1 MTNRIFLLIVALLF
15 LSCKK
20 SEEFSED
27 FKIQAVKLPAKVD
40 QVKFVKPEVANAEE
54 TSYEANESDKK
65 IPVEQKI
72 IKTGSVRFETND
84 LEKTYQ
90 HIFLAAKKYK
100 SNIQNDSE
108 GKEYGSIY
116 KRMTVR
122 VPSQNFDLFLNEISQ
137 GVTFFDTKEVSAE
150 DVTEQ
155 YIDIEA
161 RLIAKK
167 RLENRYLELLKK
179 ATKVTEI
186 LEIEKQL
193 SAIREE
199 IESKQGQLLYLQNQI
214 SMSTITIEFYKNVAE
229 NEGATISYGSK
240 IWNGIVSGFNSFSD
254 FLISLISVWPFLIL
268 LVAVIYWIKKWLK
281 RRAQNKKNS

>member
-1 MTNRIFLLIVALLF
+1 MTTRISLLLVVLLF
-15 LSCKK
+15 LSCNK
-20 SEEFSED
+20 SESSSED
-27 FKIQAVKLPAKVD
+27 MSVQAIKLPAQTD
-40 QVKFVKPEVANAEE
+40 QVKSDEPEAASADA
-54 TSYEANESDKK
+54 TSYEANASDKK
-65 IPVEQKI
+65 APVDQKI
-72 IKTGSVRFETND
+72 IKTGSVRFETTD

-90 HIFLAAKKYK
+90 QIILATKKYK
-100 SNIQNDSE
+100 SNLQNDSE

-116 KRMTVR
+116 KRLTVR
-122 VPSQNFDLFLNEISQ
+122 VPNQNFDLFLNEISQ
-137 GVTFFDTKEVSAE
+137 GVSFFDTKEVAAE

-161 RLIAKK
+161 RLVAKK
-167 RLENRYLELLKK
+167 RLENRYLELLNK

-199 IESKQGQLLYLQNQI
+199 IEAKQGQLLYLQNQI
-214 SMSTITIEFYKNVAE
+214 SMSTLTIEFYKTVAE

-254 FLISLISVWPFLIL
+254 FLITIISAWPFLIV
-268 LVAVIYWIKKWLK
+268 LVAVIYWIKKRSK
-281 RRAQNKKNS
+281 RRAQNKKDS

>member
-40 QVKFVKPEVANAEE
+40 QVKFVKPEVASAEE
-54 TSYEANESDKK
+54 TSYEVNESDKK
-65 IPVEQKI
+65 ILVEQKI

-90 HIFLAAKKYK
+90 QVFLAAKKYK

-179 ATKVTEI
+179 ATKVIEI

-199 IESKQGQLLYLQNQI
+199 IESKQGQLFYLQNQI
-214 SMSTITIEFYKNVAE
+214 SMSTITIEFYKTVAE

-254 FLISLISVWPFLIL
+254 FLINLISVWPFLIVL
-268 LVAVIYWIKKWLK
+268 AVVIYGIKKWLK
-281 RRAQNKKNS
+281 RRAQNKKNL

>member
-1 MTNRIFLLIVALLF
+1 
-15 LSCKK
+15 
-20 SEEFSED
+20 
-27 FKIQAVKLPAKVD
+27 
-40 QVKFVKPEVANAEE
+40 
-54 TSYEANESDKK
+54 
-65 IPVEQKI
+65 
-72 IKTGSVRFETND
+72 
-84 LEKTYQ
+84 
-90 HIFLAAKKYK
+90 
-100 SNIQNDSE
+100 
-108 GKEYGSIY
+108 
-116 KRMTVR
+116 MTVR

-179 ATKVTEI
+179 ATKVIEI

-214 SMSTITIEFYKNVAE
+214 SMSTITIEFYKTVAE

-254 FLISLISVWPFLIL
+254 FLVSLISVWPFLIVL
-268 LVAVIYWIKKWLK
+268 AVVIYGIKKWLK
-281 RRAQNKKNS
+281 RRAQNKKNL

>member
-40 QVKFVKPEVANAEE
+40 QVKFVKPEVASAEE
-54 TSYEANESDKK
+54 TSYEVNESDKN

-90 HIFLAAKKYK
+90 QVFLAAKKYK

-179 ATKVTEI
+179 ATKVIEI

-214 SMSTITIEFYKNVAE
+214 SMSTITIEFYKTVAE

-254 FLISLISVWPFLIL
+254 FLVSLISVWPFLIVL
-268 LVAVIYWIKKWLK
+268 AVVIYGIKKWLK
-281 RRAQNKKNS
+281 RRAQNKKDL

>member
-27 FKIQAVKLPAKVD
+27 FKIQAIKLPAKVD
-40 QVKFVKPEVANAEE
+40 QVKFVKPEVASAEE
-54 TSYEANESDKK
+54 TSYEVNESDKK
-65 IPVEQKI
+65 ILVEQKI

-90 HIFLAAKKYK
+90 QVFLAAKKYK

-179 ATKVTEI
+179 ATKVIEI

-214 SMSTITIEFYKNVAE
+214 SMSTITIEFYKTVAE

-254 FLISLISVWPFLIL
+254 FLISLISVWPFLIVL
-268 LVAVIYWIKKWLK
+268 AVVIYGIKKWLK
-281 RRAQNKKNS
+281 RRAQNKKNL

>member
-40 QVKFVKPEVANAEE
+40 QVKFVKPEVASAEE
-54 TSYEANESDKK
+54 TSYEVNESDKK
-65 IPVEQKI
+65 ILVEQKI

-84 LEKTYQ
+84 IEKTYQ
-90 HIFLAAKKYK
+90 QIFLAAKKYK

-179 ATKVTEI
+179 ATKVIEI

-214 SMSTITIEFYKNVAE
+214 SMSTITIEFYKTVAE

-254 FLISLISVWPFLIL
+254 FLVSLISVWPFLIVL
-268 LVAVIYWIKKWLK
+268 AVVIYGIKKWLK
-281 RRAQNKKNS
+281 RRAQNKKNL

>member
-27 FKIQAVKLPAKVD
+27 FKIQAIKLPAKVD

-65 IPVEQKI
+65 IRVEQKI

-90 HIFLAAKKYK
+90 QVFLAAKKYK

-179 ATKVTEI
+179 ATKVIEI

-214 SMSTITIEFYKNVAE
+214 SMSTITIEFYKTVAE

-254 FLISLISVWPFLIL
+254 FLVSLISVWPFLIVL
-268 LVAVIYWIKKWLK
+268 AVVIYGIKKWLK
-281 RRAQNKKNS
+281 RRAQNKKDL

>member
-27 FKIQAVKLPAKVD
+27 FKIQAIKLPAKVD
-40 QVKFVKPEVANAEE
+40 QVKFVKPEVASAEE
-54 TSYEANESDKK
+54 TSYEVNESDKK
-65 IPVEQKI
+65 ILVEQKI

-84 LEKTYQ
+84 IEKTYQ
-90 HIFLAAKKYK
+90 QIFLAAKKYK

-179 ATKVTEI
+179 ATKVIEI

-199 IESKQGQLLYLQNQI
+199 IESKQGQLLYLQNKI
-214 SMSTITIEFYKNVAE
+214 SMSTITIEFYKTVAE

-254 FLISLISVWPFLIL
+254 FLVSLISVWPFLIVL
-268 LVAVIYWIKKWLK
+268 AVVIYGIKKWLK
-281 RRAQNKKNS
+281 RRAQNKKDL

>member
-40 QVKFVKPEVANAEE
+40 QVKFVKPEVASAEE
-54 TSYEANESDKK
+54 TSYEVNESDKK
-65 IPVEQKI
+65 ILVEQKI

-84 LEKTYQ
+84 LEKTCQ
-90 HIFLAAKKYK
+90 QIFLAAKKYK

-179 ATKVTEI
+179 ATKVIEI

-214 SMSTITIEFYKNVAE
+214 SMSTITIEFYKTVAE

-254 FLISLISVWPFLIL
+254 FLINLISVWPFLL
-268 LVAVIYWIKKWLK
+268 AVVVAIFWIKKWLK
-281 RRAQNKKNS
+281 RRVQNKKNL

>member
-27 FKIQAVKLPAKVD
+27 FKIQAIKLPAKVD
-40 QVKFVKPEVANAEE
+40 QVKFVKPEVASAEE
-54 TSYEANESDKK
+54 TSYEVNESDKK

-72 IKTGSVRFETND
+72 IKSGSVRFETND

-90 HIFLAAKKYK
+90 QIFLAAKKYK

-179 ATKVTEI
+179 ATKVIEI

-214 SMSTITIEFYKNVAE
+214 SMSTITIEFYKTVAE

-254 FLISLISVWPFLIL
+254 FLINLISVWPFLL
-268 LVAVIYWIKKWLK
+268 AVVVAIFWIKKWLK
-281 RRAQNKKNS
+281 RRAQNKKNL

>member
-27 FKIQAVKLPAKVD
+27 FKIQAIKLPAKVD
-40 QVKFVKPEVANAEE
+40 QVKFVKPEVASAEE
-54 TSYEANESDKK
+54 TSYEVNESDKK
-65 IPVEQKI
+65 ILVEQKI

-90 HIFLAAKKYK
+90 QVFLAAKKYK

-179 ATKVTEI
+179 ATKVIEI

-214 SMSTITIEFYKNVAE
+214 SMSTITIEFYKTVAE

-254 FLISLISVWPFLIL
+254 FLVSLISVWPFLIVL
-268 LVAVIYWIKKWLK
+268 AVVIYGIKKWLK
-281 RRAQNKKNS
+281 RRAQNKKNL

>member
-40 QVKFVKPEVANAEE
+40 QVKFVKPEVASAEE
-54 TSYEANESDKK
+54 TSYEVNESDKK
-65 IPVEQKI
+65 ILVEQKI

-84 LEKTYQ
+84 IEKTYQ
-90 HIFLAAKKYK
+90 QVFLAAKKYK

-179 ATKVTEI
+179 ATKVIEI

-214 SMSTITIEFYKNVAE
+214 SMSTITIEFYKTVAE

-254 FLISLISVWPFLIL
+254 FLISLISVWPFLI
-268 LVAVIYWIKKWLK
+268 VSAVVIYGIKKWLK
-281 RRAQNKKNS
+281 RRAQNKKNL

>member
-27 FKIQAVKLPAKVD
+27 FKIQAIKLPAKVD
-40 QVKFVKPEVANAEE
+40 QVKFVKPEVASPEE
-54 TSYEANESDKK
+54 TSYEVNVSDKK

-90 HIFLAAKKYK
+90 QVFLAAKKYK

-179 ATKVTEI
+179 ATKVIEI

-214 SMSTITIEFYKNVAE
+214 SMSTITIEFYKTVAE
-229 NEGATISYGSK
+229 NERATISYGSK
-240 IWNGIVSGFNSFSD
+240 IWNGIVSGLNSFSD
-254 FLISLISVWPFLIL
+254 FLVSLISVWPFLIVL
-268 LVAVIYWIKKWLK
+268 AVAINGIKKWLK
-281 RRAQNKKNS
+281 RRAQNKKDL

>member
-90 HIFLAAKKYK
+90 QVFLAAKKYK

-179 ATKVTEI
+179 ATKVIEI

-214 SMSTITIEFYKNVAE
+214 SMSTITIEFYKTVAE

-254 FLISLISVWPFLIL
+254 FLISLISVWPFLI
-268 LVAVIYWIKKWLK
+268 VWAVVIYGIKKWLK
-281 RRAQNKKNS
+281 RRAQNKKNL

>member
-27 FKIQAVKLPAKVD
+27 FKIQAIKLPAKVD
-40 QVKFVKPEVANAEE
+40 QVKFVKPEVASAEE
-54 TSYEANESDKK
+54 TSYEVNESDKK
-65 IPVEQKI
+65 ILVEQKI

-90 HIFLAAKKYK
+90 QVFLAAKKYK

-179 ATKVTEI
+179 ATKVIEI

-214 SMSTITIEFYKNVAE
+214 SMSTITIEFYKTVAE

-254 FLISLISVWPFLIL
+254 FLVSLISVWPFLIAVV
-268 LVAVIYWIKKWLK
+268 VAIFWIKKWLK
-281 RRAQNKKNS
+281 RRVQNKKNL

>member
-1 MTNRIFLLIVALLF
+1 MTTRIFLLIVAFLF

-20 SEEFSED
+20 SEAFSESMS
-27 FKIQAVKLPAKVD
+27 IQAMKLPAKAD

-65 IPVEQKI
+65 APIEQKI

-90 HIFLAAKKYK
+90 QIILAAKKYK
-100 SNIQNDSE
+100 SSLQNDSE

-137 GVTFFDTKEVSAE
+137 GVTFFDTKEVAAE

-161 RLIAKK
+161 RLNAKK

-199 IESKQGQLLYLQNQI
+199 IEAKQGQLLYLQNQI

-254 FLISLISVWPFLIL
+254 FLINLISAWPFLIL

>member
-27 FKIQAVKLPAKVD
+27 MSIQAIKLPAKVD
-40 QVKFVKPEVANAEE
+40 QVKFVKPEVAKAEE
-54 TSYEANESDKK
+54 ISYEANESDKK

-72 IKTGSVRFETND
+72 IKIGSVHFETND

-90 HIFLAAKKYK
+90 QIFLAVKKYK

-137 GVTFFDTKEVSAE
+137 GVTFFDTKEVSVE

-179 ATKVTEI
+179 ATKVIEI

-214 SMSTITIEFYKNVAE
+214 SMSTITIEFYKTVAE

-240 IWNGIVSGFNSFSD
+240 IWNGIISGFNSFSD
-254 FLISLISVWPFLIL
+254 FLINLISVWPFLIVL
-268 LVAVIYWIKKWLK
+268 AVVIYGIKKWLK
-281 RRAQNKKNS
+281 RRAQNKKDL